1 MATKNP
7 RINVALEKNTAQ
19 LLAKLAKQKRRSVS
33 KLAQELILEALERQ
47 EDLYFS
53 ALADACD
60 TEKKPRIAHK
70 DAWK

>member
-7 RINVALEKNTAQ
+7 RINVTLEKSAAQ

-33 KLAQELILEALERQ
+33 SLVQEFILEALERQ

-53 ALADACD
+53 TLADAREA
-60 TEKKPRIAHK
+60 EKNPRVAHK

>member
-7 RINVALEKNTAQ
+7 RINITLEKSAAQ
-19 LLAKLAKQKRRSVS
+19 LLAKLAKQKRCSVS
-33 KLAQELILEALERQ
+33 SLAQEFILEALEHQ

-53 ALADACD
+53 ALADARD
-60 TEKKPRIAHK
+60 AEKEPRVLHE

>member
-7 RINVALEKNTAQ
+7 RINITLETSAAQ
-19 LLAKLAKQKRRSVS
+19 LLTKLAKQKRRSVS
-33 KLAQELILEALERQ
+33 RLAQELILEALERQ

-53 ALADACD
+53 ALADAAD
-60 TEKKPRIAHK
+60 GKKEPRVAHK